1 MKKRPIFTLLF
12 AITLLG
18 SVLFALILA
27 SNNNRNK
34 TDGDELAMGSI
45 TEPQV
50 KRDLDDIKK
59 DGVLNVIAIYNSTSY
74 FLYKGEPMG
83 FEYELLERMADDL
96 GVELRI
102 KIAKNIDQL
111 FDMLNKGEGDLI
123 AYGLS
128 ITEPRKKVVNFTEH
142 HYVTHQVLVQRKPS
156 NWRSMPLHRIK
167 DQLITDPLELL
178 DETVHVRKNSS
189 YYERLQNLMEEIG
202 GKIYIKPVAGN
213 KTTEEIIRM
222 VVDGDIK
229 YTISDYNIASI
240 NQTYYPILDI
250 ETSISF
256 SQRIAWAIRKNSP
269 DLLEEVNKWIT
280 SAKKKDFYHVVYN
293 KYFRNKKSYRRRIK
307 SDFFSKNTGRI
318 SAYDDI
324 IRKNAERIG
333 WDWRLLSSLVYQ
345 ESRFD
350 PVDTAWTGAGGLMQ
364 LLPST
369 AEELGLTDLNDP
381 SANVYAGTTYL
392 KKLWKNWEKI
402 PDTTQRLKFVMAS
415 YNCGLAHVRD
425 AQRLAKAFDEDPLMW
440 DDNVE
445 DYMLK
450 LSSQEFF
457 THPVVRYGFVRGR
470 EPYLYVKEIFLR
482 YEHYKKFIPL
492 VPPVAQDPKKAKLAV
507 AN

>member
-1 MKKRPIFTLLF
+1 MRKRPIYTLLF
-12 AITLLG
+12 AIALLG
-18 SVLFALILA
+18 SVLFALILS
-27 SNNNRNK
+27 SNTK
-34 TDGDELAMGSI
+34 KDGDELAMGSI
-45 TEPQV
+45 TKPLI
-50 KRDLDDIKK
+50 KRDLKDIKK

-102 KIAKNIDQL
+102 KIAKNIDEL

-142 HYVTHQVLVQRKPS
+142 HYVTHQVLVQRKPD
-156 NWRSMPLHRIK
+156 NWRSMSLHRIK
-167 DQLITDPLELL
+167 DRLITDPLELI
-178 DETVHVRKNSS
+178 DETVYVRKNSS

-202 GKIYIKPVAGN
+202 GKIYIEPVAGN

-222 VVDGDIK
+222 VVDGEIK

-256 SQRIAWAIRKNSP
+256 SQRIAWATRKNSP
-269 DLLEEVNKWIT
+269 DLLKEVNKWIT
-280 SAKKKDFYHVVYN
+280 SAKKKSFYHVVYN

-324 IRKNAERIG
+324 IRQNAERIG

-350 PVDTAWTGAGGLMQ
+350 PIDTSWTGAGGLMQ

-369 AEELGLTDLNDP
+369 AAELGLTDLNDP
-381 SANVYAGTTYL
+381 TANVYAGTTYL
-392 KKLWKNWEKI
+392 KKLWNNWKNI

-425 AQRLAKAFDEDPLMW
+425 AQRLAEAFEEDPLMW

-482 YEHYKKFIPL
+482 YDHYRKFIPL
-492 VPPVAQDPKKAKLAV
+492 VPPVVEDSKKIKLAV